1 MTEIVIETGAD
12 QEIDEDLL
20 VEAQRQIGAASPNSA
35 INEALRRLVEQE
47 RAKRRQALERAQQM
61 ADEGL
66 LDFSALEAAEQ

>member
-1 MTEIVIETGAD
+1 MTETVIKTGAGH
-12 QEIDEDLL
+12 EIDEELL

-61 ADEGL
+61 SDEGL
-66 LDFSALEAAEQ
+66 FDYSALDAAEQ